1 MPEILQFLNST
12 PGGAPWFIKNPPRL
26 AALALAG
33 FSVNVR
39 SRPPAV
45 FNKCKVLYNLPMKRY
60 NMVEA
65 SKLLRVTRQT
75 LYNWISRGW
84 IKPGRDYKNF
94 PVFTEA
100 DMRKIKKWKETIR

>member
-1 MPEILQFLNST
+1 MLGTQTAQARCS
-12 PGGAPWFIKNPPRL
+12 
-26 AALALAG
+26 LALAG

-65 SKLLRVTRQT
+65 AKLLPPMIWNGSALPPSKFQVRALAFRVVE
-75 LYNWISRGW
+75 
-84 IKPGRDYKNF
+84 
-94 PVFTEA
+94 PVSVGYWQVWFYPPVN
-100 DMRKIKKWKETIR
+100 R